1 MRSIIICEMT
11 HSSKIIYEECG
22 MNMICYYGL
31 LNNVI
36 CKWWK
41 LKWNYFKF
49 ISYANK
55 LQIHF
60 K

>member
-36 CKWWK
+36 CK
-41 LKWNYFKF
+41 
-49 ISYANK
+49 
-55 LQIHF
+55 
-60 K
+60 